1 MNNVRMMTNDE
12 LLKRVK
18 KYRELVEILI
28 DRSNYTQ
35 IERQTL
41 YYLLSIDDFDRLI
54 DFTSK

>member
-1 MNNVRMMTNDE
+1 MNNVRIMTNDE

>member
-1 MNNVRMMTNDE
+1 MTNDE

-54 DFTSK
+54 DFTNK

>member
-12 LLKRVK
+12 LLKRVR

-28 DRSNYTQ
+28 DKSNYTQ

-54 DFTSK
+54 DFTNK